1 MCRVLVFIISD
12 LHERD
17 LSSFLNQKQIHV
29 PVLELC
35 KLVSK
40 SLSLLMLSIFETKE
54 SKKKTYAS
62 SYSIL
67 LSTLNMIVKACL

>member
-40 SLSLLMLSIFETKE
+40 SLSLLMLSIFESKE
-54 SKKKTYAS
+54 SEKKLIHQVIPFYCQ
-62 SYSIL
+62 L
-67 LSTLNMIVKACL
+67 